1 MLPEDDRLPEISP
14 QELAGWLKDRPELVL
29 MDVREVYE
37 TEYSRLPDPRVVYAP
52 LSQLAQKGQEALP
65 RETQDPQA
73 EIVVFCHLGQRS
85 SQVVAWMQEMG
96 YSRIYNLQGGLDAY
110 AWLVDPA
117 IPRY

>member
-1 MLPEDDRLPEISP
+1 MFPQEERLPEISP
-14 QELAGWLKDRPELVL
+14 QELSGWLKERPGLVL

-52 LSQLAQKGQEALP
+52 LSQLAQQGPSALP
-65 RETQDPQA
+65 SEAQDQQT

-96 YSRIYNLQGGLDAY
+96 YNHIFNLQGGLDAY